1 MAKMKSN
8 ATDKL
13 LPETT
18 SVYINRRVTEEPPDE
33 EIIECNKKEI
43 CYGAAD
49 AVFSSFVVAPQ
60 VVCVWRGIWGIMDL
74 YPHLFPYAQIFVLGI
89 IIHISFALVR
99 SYLLSRSRDAWGE
112 GRAGR
117 WLRERFV
124 SKVYTYVFI
133 LSNIMHWR
141 GGWGLLDMFV
151 AHVVPEKDNCHRPVL
166 IGAVTLLCYLITI
179 CFRSSRNIL
188 ASPYFLVLDGKE
200 ATYIFTTRFQSKSSR
215 ETALYILDC
224 VFSVTVVG
232 SLVVFV
238 WRGSWALLDI
248 FLYPDDQIKSFWT
261 SLVVGYAIVVVT
273 FATQVPMRWA
283 VGKLQGAPRLLVAD
297 LYHLVSF
304 LATVNVWRAVWG
316 LMDVY
321 FFPDTP
327 KLSNWCSHI
336 ISLSLLILLNCSNSI
351 LVRGVYI
358 DAEEPAGDCVVFPCH
373 YLRLFFHKERIKKR
387 QKGSLSAA
395 PNPATKKIEEASVP
409 LQTPEEKV

>member
-1 MAKMKSN
+1 MLETSIIDMQSLTEPRAEAILEIVDILFTILVAGPLVIIYWK
-8 ATDKL
+8 ATWVLVDIYIYPEDSL
-13 LPETT
+13 L
-18 SVYINRRVTEEPPDE
+18 S
-33 EIIECNKKEI
+33 
-43 CYGAAD
+43 AACS
-49 AVFSSFVVAPQ
+49 AAF
-60 VVCVWRGIWGIMDL
+60 GIMFGLTLCALQAPLNKILTPDL
-74 YPHLFPYAQIFVLGI
+74 GKIKYFFFSRLYTIF
-89 IIHISFALVR
+89 
-99 SYLLSRSRDAWGE
+99 
-112 GRAGR
+112 AGVVNVTACR
-117 WLRERFV
+117 GVWNLHEI
-124 SKVYTYVFI
+124 FI
-133 LSNIMHWR
+133 QDTV
-141 GGWGLLDMFV
+141 G
-151 AHVVPEKDNCHRPVL
+151 VL
-166 IGAVTLLCYLITI
+166 ISTIVATLCIGLM
-179 CFRSSRNIL
+179 RSLRNL
-188 ASPYFLVLDGKE
+188 DSAPLSLTVDSDEDYFESPTFYR
-200 ATYIFTTRFQSKSSR
+200 TSSR

-248 FLYPDDQIKSFWT
+248 FLYPDDQVKSFWT

-387 QKGSLSAA
+387 QKGSLTAA
-395 PNPATKKIEEASVP
+395 PTSATKKIEEASVP